1 MLREHAQIIWRS
13 AVDAVRPGPLL
24 AGAVQQFAGLLR
36 DAPRIVVMGAGKA
49 GAAMSVALEEAL
61 VGQLD
66 KVVGWVNVP
75 AGTQH
80 WFDLCKERSIRAIR
94 LFQDMTGWTPHYVAD
109 PVNEGYQPMCFS
121 PREVAGEPI
130 RFTAPVRP

>member
-1 MLREHAQIIWRS
+1 MNTLDCGDWS
-13 AVDAVRPGPLL
+13 SDVCSSDLL
-24 AGAVQQFAGLLR
+24 C
-36 DAPRIVVMGAGKA
+36 
-49 GAAMSVALEEAL
+49 
-61 VGQLD
+61 
-66 KVVGWVNVP
+66 N
-75 AGTQH
+75 
-80 WFDLCKERSIRAIR
+80 ERNIRAIR